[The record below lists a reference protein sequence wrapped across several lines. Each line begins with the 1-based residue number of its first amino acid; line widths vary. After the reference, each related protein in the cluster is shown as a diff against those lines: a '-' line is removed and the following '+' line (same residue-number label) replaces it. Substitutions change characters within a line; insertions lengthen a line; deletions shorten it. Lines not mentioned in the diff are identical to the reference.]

1 MTYGTLW
8 RIVGGLAA
16 LITMAAIAP
25 PGASAQ
31 MPQIKVAAAIPG
43 SITDQAFN
51 QQVYEGLVAAKER
64 VGVEIAHTEKV
75 AQANQVEVMSDYARR
90 GFGVVIGAGGEF
102 IDAAKRVSGQFP
114 KVTVVVLNG
123 APTKG
128 IATMNFNNQQFGY
141 VLGYA
146 AGKTSKSGKAGLV
159 AGQKIKAFLEVQE
172 GFEKGMKKANPKAQI
187 LVTYTNDWDD
197 VAKAKEAALAQI
209 GQGADVVMPYLDNGI
224 VGVMQAAKE
233 KAIWAV
239 GSITDLAKQW
249 PEQNLASTV
258 MDFKEAV
265 VVTAELAKAGKLEKK
280 DLRFGLGT
288 KPGRLASISPKVPAE
303 LKAEI
308 EKMAADMAA
317 GKFKM

>member
-1 MTYGTLW
+1 MRQRGRRMILSAGALTLGMALLGTP
-8 RIVGGLAA
+8 AA
-16 LITMAAIAP
+16 
-25 PGASAQ
+25 AQ
-31 MPQIKVAAAIPG
+31 MKVAAAIPG

-64 VGVEIAHTEKV
+64 VGAEIAYTEKV

-90 GFGVVIGAGGEF
+90 GFSVVIGSGGEF
-102 IDAAKRVSGQFP
+102 IDAAKRVAGQFP

-128 IATMNFNNQQFGY
+128 IATINFNNQQFGY
-141 VLGYA
+141 VLGYV
-146 AGKTSKSGKAGLV
+146 AGKTSQSGKAGLV

-172 GFEKGMKKANPKAQI
+172 GFEKGFRKANPRGQA

-197 VAKAKEAALAQI
+197 VAKAKEATLAQI
-209 GQGADVVMPYLDNGI
+209 GQGADVVLPYLDNGI

-233 KAIWAV
+233 KSVWAV
-239 GSITDLAKQW
+239 GVITDLAKQW

-258 MDFKEAV
+258 LDFREAV
-265 VVTAELAKAGKLEKK
+265 VATAELARAGKL
-280 DLRFGLGT
+280 DRTDVRFAIGS
-288 KPGRLASISPKVPAE
+288 KPGQLASISPRVPGPV
-303 LKAEI
+303 KAEI
-308 EKMAADMAA
+308 EQMVADMAA

>member
-1 MTYGTLW
+1 MRHRPGRTLLSAWALTLGMALLGTP
-8 RIVGGLAA
+8 AA
-16 LITMAAIAP
+16 
-25 PGASAQ
+25 AQ
-31 MPQIKVAAAIPG
+31 TKVAAAIPG

-64 VGVEIAHTEKV
+64 VGAEIAYTEKV

-90 GFGVVIGAGGEF
+90 GFNVVIGAGGEF
-102 IDAAKRVSGQFP
+102 IDAARRVAGQFP

-128 IATMNFNNQQFGY
+128 IATINFNNQQFGY
-141 VLGYA
+141 VLGYV

-172 GFEKGMKKANPKAQI
+172 GFEKGFKQANAKGQA

-197 VAKAKEAALAQI
+197 VAKAKEATLAQI
-209 GQGADVVMPYLDNGI
+209 AQGADVVLPYLDNGI

-233 KAIWAV
+233 KSVWAV
-239 GSITDLAKQW
+239 GVITDLSKQW

-258 MDFKEAV
+258 LDFREAV
-265 VVTAELAKAGKLEKK
+265 VATAELAKAGKL
-280 DLRFGLGT
+280 DRTDVRFAIGS
-288 KPGRLASISPKVPAE
+288 KPGRLASISPRVPGPV
-303 LKAEI
+303 KAEI
-308 EKMAADMAA
+308 EQMVADMAA

>member
-1 MTYGTLW
+1 MMYERFW
-8 RIVGGLAA
+8 RIVAGCAA
-16 LITMAAIAP
+16 LVAVATVGA
-25 PGASAQ
+25 PGATAQ
-31 MPQIKVAAAIPG
+31 VKVAAAIPG

-51 QQVYEGLVAAKER
+51 QQVYEGLVAAKAQL
-64 VGVEIAHTEKV
+64 GVEVAHTEKV
-75 AQANQVEVMSDYARR
+75 VQANQVEVMSDYARR
-90 GFGVVIGAGGEF
+90 GFNVVIGSGGEF
-102 IDAAKRVSGQFP
+102 IDAAKRVAGQFP

-128 IATMNFNNQQFGY
+128 IGTINFNNQQFGY

-172 GFEKGMKKANPKAQI
+172 GFEKGMKKANPKAQV

-209 GQGADVVMPYLDNGI
+209 GQGADVVLPYLDNGI
-224 VGVMQAAKE
+224 VGVMQGAKE
-233 KAIWAV
+233 KGIWAV
-239 GSITDLAKQW
+239 GSITDLGKQW
-249 PEQNLASTV
+249 PETNLVSTV

-265 VVTAELAKAGKLEKK
+265 VATAELANAGKLEKK
-280 DLRFGLGT
+280 DVRFGLGT
-288 KPGRLASISPKVPAE
+288 KPGRIGAINPKMPAE

-308 EKMAADMAA
+308 EKMVADMAA
-317 GKFKM
+317 GTFKM